1 MIRDERCFELYG
13 YDVML
18 DEHLKPWLIEVN
30 ASPSMTADS
39 ASDKELKTRVF
50 EDVLNCVDFENKFA
64 TAKKEEEGASCSE
77 TSNSSSSKTKR
88 SAASKTSTTS
98 SHVSR
103 LARLPLRVGG
113 FDAIVN
119 ESKEKKNFDKMSRK
133 PATIGTINTDRDE
146 NLKEIGV
153 VSSPSSSD
161 DDNDEEEDN
170 EEEEEEEED
179 E

>member
-1 MIRDERCFELYG
+1 MYDQTFVHAESSMIRDERCFELYG
-13 YDVML
+13 TTLL

-50 EDVLNCVDFENKFA
+50 EDVELRLWKISCYGQKGGRGCV
-64 TAKKEEEGASCSE
+64 SE
-77 TSNSSSSKTKR
+77 TSNSNSSKNKR
-88 SAASKTSTTS
+88 PTASKTLTTS
-98 SHVSR
+98 AHVCVSR
-103 LARLPLRVGG
+103 NSLRVRSTPSST
-113 FDAIVN
+113 N
-119 ESKEKKNFDKMSRK
+119 QKKKKLRQKEQKVGLEPSIRS
-133 PATIGTINTDRDE
+133 DE

-153 VSSPSSSD
+153 QSSPSSSD

-170 EEEEEEEED
+170 EDDD